1 MLHFEDRMKF
11 EELSDIY
18 DHNEHRRKQRVEF
31 FCRLINTVVDDV
43 RPSGI
48 VRVDE
53 DGDDADEDQ

>member
-1 MLHFEDRMKF
+1 MKF

-43 RPSGI
+43 RLSGI